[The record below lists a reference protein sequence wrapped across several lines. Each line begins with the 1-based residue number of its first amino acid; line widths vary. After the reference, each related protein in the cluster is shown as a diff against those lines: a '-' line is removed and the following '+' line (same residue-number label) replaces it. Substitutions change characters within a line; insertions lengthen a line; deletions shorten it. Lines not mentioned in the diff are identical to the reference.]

1 MRKFF
6 LLALII
12 LIVVITKM
20 LGEAALIGNV
30 TTHSTMVFG
39 FILFSSYFFG
49 LIASR
54 FNLPSL
60 TGYIFAGLLFGPYVF
75 SGILQNFSLYS
86 VEVVQRLQLLDNI
99 ALGLIAFTA
108 GGEIN
113 FDLVRRRLKSIL
125 FVTGAQTIIVFLGVG
140 IIFFIILRFFPINN
154 LDTSIKIFG
163 VAILLGM
170 TSVAKSPATT
180 IAIINEYQSKG
191 PLTEIALGVTIIKDV
206 VVIVCF
212 ALVLSVSK
220 ILLISGSTFDIG
232 FLGKLLWEI
241 FGSLGFG
248 IILGYFMVWYIKSIK
263 TELSL
268 IVIGIAFLGVYV
280 SYEAHLS
287 GLLICMTAGFWVE
300 NFSEFGEELIHAVER
315 HSLPIYVIFFTI
327 AGASINL
334 PALYEMW
341 FLATILVIGRLVF
354 TFIATWLGCRL
365 SGESKTI
372 QKYSWGA
379 FVAQAGVTLGLATLI
394 EKTFPGIGGDLKT
407 LLVASIAINQ
417 IIGPVLFRIAL
428 SKAKE
433 INLGK

>member
-1 MRKFF
+1 MRKFL

-30 TTHSTMVFG
+30 TTHTTMVFG

-49 LIASR
+49 LIAS
-54 FNLPSL
+54 NMKLPSL
-60 TGYIFAGLLFGPYVF
+60 TGYILAGLLFGPYVF
-75 SGILQNFSLYS
+75 SGMLQNFSLYS

-113 FDLVRRRLKSIL
+113 FNLVKRRLKSIL
-125 FVTGAQTIIVFLGVG
+125 YITGLQTIVVFLGVG
-140 IIFFIILRFFPINN
+140 TVFFIVLKLFPMNN
-154 LDTSIKIFG
+154 LDTTIKILG
-163 VAILLGM
+163 VTILLGM

-212 ALVLSVSK
+212 ALVLSVSR

-232 FLGKLLWEI
+232 FLGKLMWEI
-241 FGSLGFG
+241 FGSIGLG
-248 IILGYFMVWYIKSIK
+248 IILGFFMVWYIKTIK
-263 TELSL
+263 TELPL
-268 IVIGIAFLGVYV
+268 LVIGIAFLGVYV

-300 NFSEFGEELIHAVER
+300 NFSDFGDELIHAVER

-334 PALYEMW
+334 PALYKMW

-354 TFIATWLGCRL
+354 TFISTWLGCRL
-365 SGESKTI
+365 SGESKII
-372 QKYSWGA
+372 QNNAWGG
-379 FVAQAGVTLGLATLI
+379 FIAQAGVTLGLATLI
-394 EKTFPGIGGDLKT
+394 EKTFPGVGSDLKT

-428 SKAKE
+428 SKTGE
-433 INLGK
+433 INS